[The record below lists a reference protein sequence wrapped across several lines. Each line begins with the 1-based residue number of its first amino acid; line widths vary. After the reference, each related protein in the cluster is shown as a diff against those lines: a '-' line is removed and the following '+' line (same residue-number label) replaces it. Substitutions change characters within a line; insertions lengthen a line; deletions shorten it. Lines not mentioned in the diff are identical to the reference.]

1 MAADIRLSLSS
12 RSNLLSLQNTSDLI
26 SRTSNRL
33 ATGQKVNSAIDDA
46 PAFFASQS
54 LSFRASDF
62 TRVQS
67 DIDQSI
73 QSLQTALDGLKAV
86 QALVE
91 NVQGLMTQLLNASD
105 MTSSESL
112 RNQYNGLLTQID
124 KLADNASYQG
134 KNLINTG
141 TETLGINFD
150 ENYTSVEL
158 TISASNATATGLNLR
173 TMAQNQF
180 FTNIFSVPSRASIA
194 SSTSVASKASIA
206 SRASVSAV
214 DTQPSVAS
222 AASAPTFAAVA
233 SVAATASTPSAASVA
248 SIASTNTIA
257 SIASRAAVTSSPSV
271 STTVTAATVN
281 STDSLSTVAS
291 VSKAGTVATVNTS
304 LIATTQARVQ
314 NALSQLRTAQA
325 TLGSNIAVLNI
336 RLEFTK
342 NYVNDLTTGS
352 DKLTLADLNEE
363 GANLTSLQT
372 KQQLGTI
379 SLSISTQSEQSILRL
394 F

>member
-33 ATGQKVNSAIDDA
+33 ATGLKVNSAIDDA

-54 LSFRASDF
+54 LSFRATDF

-73 QSLQTALDGLKAV
+73 QTLQTALDGLKAI

-105 MTSSESL
+105 MTSSETL

-134 KNLINTG
+134 KNLINTSSQ
-141 TETLGINFD
+141 TLGINFD

-158 TISASNATATGLNLR
+158 TISANNATSTGLNLR

-180 FTNIFSVPSRASIA
+180 FTNIFSVPSRASVQ
-194 SSTSVASKASIA
+194 STASVASKASIA
-206 SRASVSAV
+206 SRASVVAV
-214 DTQPSVAS
+214 DSQPSVAVQ
-222 AASAPTFAAVA
+222 ASVNSFATIA

-248 SIASTNTIA
+248 SIQSTASVA
-257 SIASRAAVTSSPSV
+257 SMQSRAAVVSSPSV
-271 STTVTAATVN
+271 STTASVATVN
-281 STDSLSTVAS
+281 SIDSISTVSAIS
-291 VSKAGTVATVNTS
+291 NAGTVATVNTS

-342 NYVNDLTTGS
+342 NYVNDLTVGA